1 MFYIIKTSANRESLC
16 ADLIASKV
24 KKDKMEDVIRSII
37 YIPEMKGYLFIESDD
52 ETYVRKAIFGIPNIK
67 GVVRGKTVDISEL
80 EKFFEE
86 KDISKEL
93 KKGDIIEITA
103 GPFKGEKGKVIRI
116 DSSKN
121 NITVEILN
129 AVVPIPVTVS
139 SLYVRKVNNDG

>member
-1 MFYIIKTSANRESLC
+1 MFYIIKTSANREALC
-16 ADLIASKV
+16 ADLIVSKV
-24 KKDKMEDVIRSII
+24 KKEKMEDVIKSII

-52 ETYVRKAIFGIPNIK
+52 ETYVRKAIFGIPNVK

-121 NITVEILN
+121 NITVAILN

-139 SLYVRKVNNDG
+139 SLYVRKVNSDG

>member
-1 MFYIIKTSANRESLC
+1 MFYIVKTSANREALC
-16 ADLIASKV
+16 ADLIMSKV
-24 KKDKMEDVIRSII
+24 IKEKMEDVIKSII
-37 YIPEMKGYLFIESDD
+37 YVPEMKGYLFIESDD
-52 ETYVRKAIFGIPNIK
+52 ETYVRKAIFGIPNVK
-67 GVVRGKTVDISEL
+67 GVVKEKTVDINEL

-93 KKGDIIEITA
+93 NKGDIIEITS

-139 SLYVRKVNNDG
+139 SLYVRKVNSDG

>member
-1 MFYIIKTSANRESLC
+1 MFYIVKTSANREALC
-16 ADLIASKV
+16 ADLIVSKV
-24 KKDKMEDVIRSII
+24 KKEKMEDVIRSII
-37 YIPEMKGYLFIESDD
+37 YVPEMKGYLFIESDD
-52 ETYVRKAIFGIPNIK
+52 ETYVRKAIFGIPNVK
-67 GVVRGKTVDISEL
+67 GVVKEKTVDINEL

-93 KKGDIIEITA
+93 NKGDIIEITS

-139 SLYVRKVNNDG
+139 SLYVRKVNSDG

>member
-1 MFYIIKTSANRESLC
+1 MFYIVKTSANREALC
-16 ADLIASKV
+16 ADLIMSKV
-24 KKDKMEDVIRSII
+24 IKEKMEDVIRSII
-37 YIPEMKGYLFIESDD
+37 YVPEMKGYLFIESDD
-52 ETYVRKAIFGIPNIK
+52 ETYVRKAIFGIPNVK
-67 GVVRGKTVDISEL
+67 GVVKEKTVDINEL

-93 KKGDIIEITA
+93 NKGDIIEITS

-121 NITVEILN
+121 DITVEILN

-139 SLYVRKVNNDG
+139 SLYVRKVNSDG

>member
-1 MFYIIKTSANRESLC
+1 MFYIVKTSANREALC
-16 ADLIASKV
+16 ADLIMSKV
-24 KKDKMEDVIRSII
+24 IKEKMEDVIRSII
-37 YIPEMKGYLFIESDD
+37 YVPEMKGYLFIESDD
-52 ETYVRKAIFGIPNIK
+52 ETYVRKAIFGIPNVK
-67 GVVRGKTVDISEL
+67 GVVKEKTVDINEL

-93 KKGDIIEITA
+93 NKGDIIEITS

-139 SLYVRKVNNDG
+139 SLYVRKVNSDG

>member
-1 MFYIIKTSANRESLC
+1 MFYIVKTSANREALC
-16 ADLIASKV
+16 ADLIVSKI
-24 KKDKMEDVIRSII
+24 KKEKMEDVIRSII
-37 YIPEMKGYLFIESDD
+37 YVPEMKGYLFIESDD
-52 ETYVRKAIFGIPNIK
+52 ETYIRKAIFGIPNIK

-93 KKGDIIEITA
+93 KKGDIIEITS
-103 GPFKGEKGKVIRI
+103 GPFKGERGKVIRI

-139 SLYVRKVNNDG
+139 SLYVRKVNSDG

>member
-1 MFYIIKTSANRESLC
+1 MFYIIKTSANREALC
-16 ADLIASKV
+16 ADLIVSKV
-24 KKDKMEDVIRSII
+24 KKEKMEDVIKSII

-52 ETYVRKAIFGIPNIK
+52 ETYVRKAIFGIPNVK

-139 SLYVRKVNNDG
+139 SLYVRKVNSDG

>member
-1 MFYIIKTSANRESLC
+1 MFYIVKTSANRESTC
-16 ADLIASKV
+16 ADLIAARV
-24 KKDKMEDVIRSII
+24 KKDKMGDIIKSIV
-37 YIPEMKGYLFIESDD
+37 YVPEMKGYIFVESDD
-52 ETYVRKAIFGIPNIK
+52 ETYVRKAVYGIPYVK
-67 GVVRGKTVDISEL
+67 GIVRGNPVDISEL

-86 KDISKEL
+86 RDISKEL

-139 SLYVRKVNNDG
+139 SLYVRKVNMDE